1 MKRYTMP
8 NNNLSSAETLDITDG
23 KAKAPFEG
31 LGMIRVFAPATV
43 ANVVCGFDVLGFA
56 VNEPGDEVE
65 MRLTDTPGVIIKR
78 ITGDDGKLPLDAAKN
93 TVSASVQHYLQ
104 HINRLDVG
112 VEIELHK
119 KMPIGS
125 GLGSSSAST
134 VAGLFAI
141 NKLMGDLLTAKEL
154 VPFAMKGEELACGYG
169 HADNV
174 APAIMGGFVLVRSY
188 EPLDVISL
196 PTPAGMFAAI
206 VYPQVDVPTKD
217 ARQMIRSKVF
227 LKDAVTQ
234 WGNVA
239 GLVSGLF
246 MNDFDLI
253 GRSMKDV
260 LVEPTRSILIPGFEE
275 MRNLAM
281 ENGAIGFGI
290 SGSGPS
296 VFALTKDEETAKKI
310 TKAQQQHLHKLNIN
324 SKAFVSSV
332 NAEGPRVM

>member
-1 MKRYTMP
+1 MK
-8 NNNLSSAETLDITDG
+8 EI
-23 KAKAPFEG
+23 K
-31 LGMIRVFAPATV
+31 VFAPATV

-56 VNEPGDEVE
+56 VNEPGDEVI
-65 MRLTDTPGVIIKR
+65 MRMVDEPGVRLLK
-78 ITGDDGKLPLDAAKN
+78 ITGDDGRLPLDSTRN
-93 TVSASVQHYLQ
+93 TVSASVQHYLK
-104 HINRLDVG
+104 HLNRPDIG

-141 NKLMGDLLTAKEL
+141 NQLMGNLLTAKEL

-174 APAIMGGFVLVRSY
+174 APALMGGFVLIRSY
-188 EPLDVISL
+188 EPLDLITL
-196 PTPAGMFAAI
+196 PTPSNLFAAI
-206 VYPQVDVPTKD
+206 VYPEVDVPTKD
-217 ARQMIRSKVF
+217 ARQMIRSKIL

-246 MNDFDLI
+246 LNDLDLI

-260 LVEPTRSILIPGFEE
+260 LIEPIRSILIPDFEVL
-275 MRNLAM
+275 RALAM
-281 ENGAIGFGI
+281 ENGGFGFGI

-296 VFALTKDEETAKKI
+296 VFALTRDLETAKKI
-310 TKAQQQHLHKLNIN
+310 TNAQQKHLGKLNIN
-324 SKAFVSSV
+324 SKAYVSSV
-332 NAEGPRVM
+332 NAKGPRTM